1 MSVLFKKEEELLT
14 ISKGNLKQTISLADV
29 KINNDELTIFLTD
42 LAAHYLDDEYSYI
55 VEPGEAIEDQRV
67 KLLVDLI
74 KEFVETFKSEFDNL
88 KTHYKKQINTIKTK
102 ISE

>member
-14 ISKGNLKQTISLADV
+14 ISKGNLKQTISLIDV
-29 KINNDELTIFLTD
+29 KINNDALTIFLTD
-42 LAAHYLDDEYSYI
+42 LAAHYLDDEYAYE
-55 VEPGEAIEDQRV
+55 VEPKEALEDQRV

-74 KEFVETFKSEFDNL
+74 KEFIETFKTEFDSL
-88 KTHYKKQINTIKTK
+88 KIKYKKDINNLKTK